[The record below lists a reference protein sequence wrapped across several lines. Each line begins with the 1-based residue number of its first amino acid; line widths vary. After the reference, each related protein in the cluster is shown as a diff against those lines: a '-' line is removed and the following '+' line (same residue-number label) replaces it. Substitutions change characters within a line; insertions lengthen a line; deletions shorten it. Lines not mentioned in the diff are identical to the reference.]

1 MQDRSREGSEELGS
15 SQWERM
21 RLTQIWGSLAK
32 EILLTL
38 DVFPGEGGS
47 ANREDPCAQKE

>member
-21 RLTQIWGSLAK
+21 RLTQVWGSLAK